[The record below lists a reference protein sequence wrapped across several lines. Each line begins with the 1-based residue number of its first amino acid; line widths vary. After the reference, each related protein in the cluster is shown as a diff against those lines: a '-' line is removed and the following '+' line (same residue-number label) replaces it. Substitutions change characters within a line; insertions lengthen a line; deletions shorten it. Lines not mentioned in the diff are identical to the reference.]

1 MTNKE
6 IRDNAT
12 PLIPFNGSFFV
23 DQDFINMYEAN
34 DTEEACEMALDIIQ
48 DLTRADERERVIS
61 EIEKMLG
68 PKLVTLYQ
76 SELAI
81 ENYKSEFRAKL
92 NSLKP

>member
-1 MTNKE
+1 MENKE
-6 IRDNAT
+6 IREKVTQDKPIKQDRFANGIRT
-12 PLIPFNGSFFV
+12 LINESPLIN
-23 DQDFINMYEAN
+23 A
-34 DTEEACEMALDIIQ
+34 IQ
-48 DLTRADERERVIS
+48 NATRADERERVIS

>member
-6 IRDNAT
+6 ILDYGFDKNLFSDVPRYTLSD
-12 PLIPFNGSFFV
+12 
-23 DQDFINMYEAN
+23 INV
-34 DTEEACEMALDIIQ
+34 IQ
-48 DLTRADERERVIS
+48 DLTRADERQRVIR
-61 EIEKMLG
+61 EIEKMLE